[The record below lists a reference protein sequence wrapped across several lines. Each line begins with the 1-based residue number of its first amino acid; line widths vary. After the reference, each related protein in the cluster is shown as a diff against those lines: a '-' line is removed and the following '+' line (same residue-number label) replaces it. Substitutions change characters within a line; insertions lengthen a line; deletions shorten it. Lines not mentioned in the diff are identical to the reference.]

1 MVGGNKSRHLHRTY
15 YQLGTILSVF
25 YVVSAFDPH
34 CSPVTDHLLQSSE
47 PEVSSE
53 TYQGELE
60 RVVGMLG
67 ALYNF
72 LLSAAHQPK
81 ASEPCTMG
89 VSAIW
94 G

>member
-1 MVGGNKSRHLHRTY
+1 MAPSTGEGSDSEDCSNTGIGHR
-15 YQLGTILSVF
+15 
-25 YVVSAFDPH
+25 H